1 MTALADVQDEANLDN
16 PGYAALTSV
25 QSRFALRNGRA
36 LRYLPETVGFIALPP
51 SPSGEDW
58 RAAVELVE
66 PGEVVAVI
74 REPLA
79 PPAPPPWTAGTA
91 FDVVQ
96 MVEKRVAEIE
106 TPVSVSL
113 GPADVP
119 EMLELVALTRP
130 GPFAERTVE
139 LGDYIGIRRNGELVA
154 MAGER
159 LHWTGW
165 TEISAVCTA
174 PSERGHGIA
183 SALVPTLA
191 ARIHSRSE
199 RAVLHVVTANT
210 SAIALYQRL
219 GFRQRRVLTIAL
231 ITHGES

>member
-1 MTALADVQDEANLDN
+1 MTALTDAQDEANLDN

-51 SPSGEDW
+51 SPSGDDW
-58 RAAVELVE
+58 RDAADLVK

-74 REPLA
+74 REPLT
-79 PPAPPPWTAGTA
+79 PPPPPPWTGRTA
-91 FDVVQ
+91 FDIVQ
-96 MVEKRVAEIE
+96 MVEESVAGIE
-106 TPVSVSL
+106 APGLVSL
-113 GPADVP
+113 GSADVP

-130 GPFAERTVE
+130 GPFADRTVE
-139 LGDYIGIRRNGELVA
+139 LGDYVGIRRHGDLVA

-165 TEISAVCTA
+165 AEISAVCTA

-183 SALVPTLA
+183 SALVRTLV

-210 SAIALYQRL
+210 NAIALYERL
-219 GFRQRRVLTIAL
+219 GFRRRRVLTIAI